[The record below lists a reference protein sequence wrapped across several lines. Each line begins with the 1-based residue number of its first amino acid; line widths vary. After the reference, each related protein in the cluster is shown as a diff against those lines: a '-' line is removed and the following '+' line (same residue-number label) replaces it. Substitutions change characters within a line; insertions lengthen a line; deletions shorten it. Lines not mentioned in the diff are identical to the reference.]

1 MGGEFYYPSL
11 ESVIHTFCAIDF
23 RENNRLSACLC
34 KLQVLC
40 KICQTLRHNL
50 DTEPFL
56 LSHLRELLS
65 RQLTILGRF
74 PTTSK
79 FQRILDYMKLS
90 LEANDS
96 NLLQDLAIGTVNLLG
111 CQNPEILSI
120 PYDKDQ
126 PVHEWCTCF
135 LTSVDEEVRKKI
147 SSLFDNKQFSYMYNF
162 KTFLKYSLELET
174 ATDFDLSS
182 GLNILVFW
190 VSTIKLFSVCVQ
202 SQFLLDSLVAF
213 NALFQN
219 HVKELEA
226 TLEADTTKICYS
238 TSVVWTKLSALKQL
252 LHKLQ
257 TSTNT
262 LIFEE
267 IMHCLRGL
275 QIYIKCWPTFSAEE
289 LSESEAIA
297 AEIPS

>member
-1 MGGEFYYPSL
+1 MGDEFYYPSL
-11 ESVIHTFCAIDF
+11 ESVVHTFCVIDT
-23 RENNRLSACLC
+23 REHNRVSACLC

-56 LSHLRELLS
+56 LPHLRELIIRHLTLLERLS
-65 RQLTILGRF
+65 
-74 PTTSK
+74 TTSK

-111 CQNPEILSI
+111 CQSPEILSI

-126 PVHEWCTCF
+126 PVHEWCACF
-135 LTSVDEEVRKKI
+135 LTSVDEEALRKI
-147 SSLFDNKQFSYMYNF
+147 SSMLDNKHFSYMYNF

-174 ATDFDLSS
+174 AADFDLST
-182 GLNILVFW
+182 GLNVLVYW
-190 VSTIKLFSVCVQ
+190 VSVFKLFSVCVQ

-213 NALFQN
+213 NALFKN

-226 TLEADTTKICYS
+226 IVESDTNLLCYS
-238 TSVVWTKLSALKQL
+238 TSVVWAKLSNLNHL
-252 LHKLQ
+252 LHRLQ
-257 TSTNT
+257 TSNNT
-262 LIFEE
+262 LVFDE
-267 IMHCLRGL
+267 ILICLRGL
-275 QIYIKCWPTFSAEE
+275 QIYIKCLPTLSAEGE
-289 LSESEAIA
+289 SESEAIA